1 MEGFEKINLDTPT
14 KPSIAKDFVQSQ
26 PMARK
31 RKIKFHLSS
40 RNSLILSGVVVF
52 FLLFGIFGVF
62 LPAKKTYTQAK
73 VTEADAKAALYG
85 LKTEDVQIASDQLT
99 KAQADLSQTQKDL
112 DAMAYLKFIPILNFY
127 YNDAAHLMQ
136 AGVYGINAGQIFV
149 GAIKPYADVLG
160 LHGGGSFTGGS
171 AQDRIQT
178 AVMTMSKVTPKIDQ
192 IEQQLVLARQ
202 EIDAV
207 DPNHYPPLFGGQK
220 IRTQLTQLKTYTD
233 DGTNF
238 IAQAKPLIKVLPSLL
253 GEPTTKKYMVIFQN
267 DKELRPTGGF
277 ITAYA
282 IFSLQHGVIHVDT
295 SNDIYTLDATIPNK
309 PVAPRPILQYLP
321 LVPQWNLRDSNLSP
335 DFPTSITEF
344 MSMYKK
350 SPDYEPVDGIIAIDT
365 HILIDSMKVLG
376 DMTVDGQTFS
386 TKNDPICN
394 CPQAIYAL
402 EAASDKPVGYV
413 RTNRKG
419 IIGDLMYAIMQK
431 AFSSSPKLYWGPLFQ
446 VMISDV
452 NQKHI
457 LFDLANSDAQQGIE
471 ALNAAGQ
478 ILPFTG
484 DYLAINDTNFGGA
497 KSNLFLTESVS
508 QNYQVGGD
516 GTIQKTVTINYKNP
530 YPPSDCSLKDGGLC
544 LNATQRDWL
553 RIFVPEGSQ
562 MVSSEGSE
570 VKMTHYNELGKT
582 VFEGFL
588 TVRPLG
594 TATFTLTYTLPF
606 KVASGSPLPLMIQKQ
621 PGTDNNQYTISVN
634 GNQIQQFPL
643 LTDNT
648 LKLNIH

>member
-1 MEGFEKINLDTPT
+1 MEGFEKINLDAPT
-14 KPSIAKDFVQSQ
+14 KPSIARDFVSNQL
-26 PMARK
+26 MGRK
-31 RKIKFHLSS
+31 RKIQMHFSS
-40 RNSLILSGVVVF
+40 RNSLILAGVIVLLV
-52 FLLFGIFGVF
+52 LFGVFGIF
-62 LPAKKTYTQAK
+62 LPAKKTYSQAK
-73 VTEADAKAALYG
+73 IAEADAKAALYG
-85 LKTEDVQIASDQLT
+85 LKTEDVQVASDQLT
-99 KAQADLSQTQKDL
+99 KTQADLAQTQQDL
-112 DAMAYLKFIPILNFY
+112 NAMWYLKFLPPFNFY
-127 YNDAAHLMQ
+127 YNDAAHLLQ
-136 AGVYGINAGQIFV
+136 AGLYGVNAGQVFV
-149 GAIKPYADVLG
+149 DAIKPYADVLG

-171 AQDRIQT
+171 AQSRIQT

-192 IEQQLVLARQ
+192 IEGQLALARQ

-207 DPNHYPPLFGGQK
+207 DPNHYPAFLGGQK
-220 IRTQLTQLKTYTD
+220 IQTQLTQLKTYTD
-233 DGTNF
+233 AGTNF
-238 IAQAKPLIKVLPSLL
+238 MTQAKPLIKVLPSLL
-253 GEPTTKKYMVIFQN
+253 GEPTPKKYMVIFQN

-282 IFSLQHGVIHVDT
+282 IFSLEHGVIHVDT

-321 LVPQWNLRDSNLSP
+321 LVSQWNLRDSNLSP
-335 DFPTSITEF
+335 DFPTSMAEF
-344 MSMYKK
+344 MSMYKR
-350 SPDYEPVDGIIAIDT
+350 STAYEPVDGIIAIDT

-386 TKNDPICN
+386 TQNDPICN

-402 EAASDKPVGYV
+402 EAASDKPVNYV

-419 IIGDLMYAIMQK
+419 VIGDLMYAIMQK

-446 VMISDV
+446 TMVTDV

-457 LFDLANSDAQQGIE
+457 LFDISNADAQQGIE

-478 ILPFTG
+478 VLPFTG
-484 DYLAINDTNFGGA
+484 DYLSVNDTNFGGA
-497 KSNLFLTESVS
+497 KSNLFLSEAVT
-508 QNYQVGGD
+508 QNYQVNSD
-516 GTIQKTVTINYKNP
+516 GSIQKTVTINYKNP

-553 RIFVPEGSQ
+553 RLYVPQGSQ
-562 MVSSEGSE
+562 IVSSQGSE
-570 VKMTHYNELGKT
+570 VKMTQYNELGKT

-594 TATFTLTYTLPF
+594 TATFTITYTLPF

-621 PGTDNNQYTISVN
+621 PGTDNNQYIIEVN
-634 GNQIQQFPL
+634 GNQVQQFPL